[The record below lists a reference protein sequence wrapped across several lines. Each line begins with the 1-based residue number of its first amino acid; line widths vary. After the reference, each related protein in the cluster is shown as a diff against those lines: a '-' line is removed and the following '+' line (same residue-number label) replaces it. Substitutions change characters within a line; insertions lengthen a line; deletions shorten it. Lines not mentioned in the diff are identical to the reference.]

1 MGSLWRR
8 GGDLL
13 KFKTTQREIRS
24 QCAQVI
30 AVPYC
35 RLQTLL
41 CYETPTAYTTRREG
55 WGADIYIFES
65 PNLGEVAIA
74 TGYAPFGNISPSYE
88 LNCAYEERAQKIR
101 WDYSLTWKEQ
111 KQMLHQLVLDYIAE
125 VKKILG

>member
-1 MGSLWRR
+1 M
-8 GGDLL
+8 

-125 VKKILG
+125 VKKVLG